1 MLKRRKN
8 AKKRRPGWFGGLCV
22 TAPAGGQGKKHTE
35 EPVKRETERAGI
47 KIASPFTT
55 SLQVCKNWNQNS
67 ELPECVTM
75 SSEIEVG
82 NLILVIRVAR
92 KKLKLKQIKSTN
104 T

>member
-1 MLKRRKN
+1 MCDH
-8 AKKRRPGWFGGLCV
+8 AIWWAGKKR
-22 TAPAGGQGKKHTE
+22 AE
-35 EPVKRETERAGI
+35 EQVKMETRCLNVLQF
-47 KIASPFTT
+47 ASPFTT